1 MQDQP
6 GASHQTTRESRVG
19 QPSKR
24 SEIPS
29 FMVMDVMSAAA
40 KAEAEGRHII
50 HMEVGQPGTPAPES
64 ARAALAANLN
74 NEKLGYTLALGMPEL
89 RQRIAQ
95 LYGEWYDVDLSANRI
110 VVTNG
115 SSAAFILAFL
125 TLFEAGDT
133 VALPSPGY
141 PCYRHILSALGQK
154 SRLLETGPATRWMP
168 TLEQLEQCSGEIAGV
183 LIASPNNPTGTM
195 LEPERLSAIAQF
207 CNEQDI
213 WFISDEI
220 YHGLTFGEPA
230 ETALRYSDNAVIINS
245 FSKYFSMTGWRVG
258 WMVVPEALV
267 ANAERLAQNLF
278 ICAPAPSQLA
288 ALAAFEGT
296 DELDRN
302 RAVYAAN
309 RELLLS
315 ELPRVGFP
323 EIVPADGAF
332 YIYADV
338 SAHTNNSLEFTV
350 QMLAET
356 GIAATSGVDFDEA
369 RGNRF
374 VRFSYSGRTADVKDA
389 ITRLEAWQR
398 LKT

>member
-1 MQDQP
+1 
-6 GASHQTTRESRVG
+6 
-19 QPSKR
+19 
-24 SEIPS
+24 
-29 FMVMDVMSAAA
+29 
-40 KAEAEGRHII
+40 
-50 HMEVGQPGTPAPES
+50 
-64 ARAALAANLN
+64 
-74 NEKLGYTLALGMPEL
+74 
-89 RQRIAQ
+89 
-95 LYGEWYDVDLSANRI
+95 
-110 VVTNG
+110 
-115 SSAAFILAFL
+115 
-125 TLFEAGDT
+125 
-133 VALPSPGY
+133 
-141 PCYRHILSALGQK
+141 
-154 SRLLETGPATRWMP
+154 
-168 TLEQLEQCSGEIAGV
+168 
-183 LIASPNNPTGTM
+183 
-195 LEPERLSAIAQF
+195 
-207 CNEQDI
+207 
-213 WFISDEI
+213 
-220 YHGLTFGEPA
+220 
-230 ETALRYSDNAVIINS
+230 
-245 FSKYFSMTGWRVG
+245 MTGWRVG

-374 VRFSYSGRTADVKDA
+374 VRFSYSGRTADVKEA